1 MKRKVAYISIAI
13 AAVII
18 ALLVFQVFKKQW
30 EKDIDTNEADKA
42 LPVKIATVI
51 QHEFRDEI
59 STVGTLE
66 AIEVSPL
73 SPKVAG
79 IVAEILVDI
88 GDQVKAGEVLA
99 RLDRMGFDL
108 AVKQTEA
115 AYAAAEAV
123 IPQAIAGFEQAEK
136 EYKRATELL
145 AEKVIPQSRFEAA
158 EAAYK
163 AAKEAVPFAR
173 AQRDQAKAAMESA
186 KKHLKDAD
194 IRSPISGMVVE
205 RSVEIG
211 QAVAPGRQILR
222 IIDQTSLKI
231 DVALP
236 EVDFGRFT
244 TGTHATVTVDAFP
257 GQEFPGKVSVVNQM
271 VDRGTRTFRV
281 RVEMQNS
288 ACKFVDG
295 MFARVKLSL
304 EKKRTLSIPRDAL
317 QSLPG
322 SGSFY
327 VFVVR
332 DEKAE
337 KRNVKIGIEDDQY
350 AEVLEGL
357 TEGEKIVTSS
367 AGRLRS
373 GAKVVISMKRKNFSK
388 SKDKEK

>member
-13 AAVII
+13 AVVII

-30 EKDIDTNEADKA
+30 GKDIDANEADKA
-42 LPVKIATVI
+42 LQVTIATVI

-79 IVAEILVDI
+79 TVAEVLVDI
-88 GDQVKAGEVLA
+88 GDQVKVGEVLA

-115 AYAAAEAV
+115 AYAAAEAA

-136 EYKRATELL
+136 EYQRANELL

-163 AAKEAVPFAR
+163 AAKEAVTFAG

-186 KKHLKDAD
+186 KKHLNDAD
-194 IRSPISGMVVE
+194 ISSPISGMVVE
-205 RSVEIG
+205 RNVEIG
-211 QAVAPGRQILR
+211 QAVSPGGQILR

-244 TGTHATVTVDAFP
+244 TDTHAAITVNAFP
-257 GQEFPGKVSVVNQM
+257 DQEFPGKVSVVNQM
-271 VDRGTRTFRV
+271 VDRETRTFRV
-281 RVEMQNS
+281 RVELQNPT
-288 ACKFVDG
+288 CKLVDG
-295 MFARVKLSL
+295 MFARIKLSL
-304 EKKRTLSIPRDAL
+304 EKKRTLSITRDAL

-322 SGSFY
+322 SGTFY

-357 TEGEKIVTSS
+357 AEGEKIVTSS